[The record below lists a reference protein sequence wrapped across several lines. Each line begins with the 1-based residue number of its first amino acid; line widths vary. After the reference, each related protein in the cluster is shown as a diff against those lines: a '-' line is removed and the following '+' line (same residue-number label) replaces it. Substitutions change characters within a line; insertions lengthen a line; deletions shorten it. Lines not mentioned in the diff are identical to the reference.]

1 MFVCHRTNNIGKCGQ
16 YLAGLFHGC
25 KSNIERMTERVP
37 DSDYQ
42 QLQHFISESPWDGL
56 AVMHKVAE
64 KVGQTLRCSKPAPG
78 IMPGMEG
85 STGLLLDES
94 GWEKSGK
101 KSVGVAR
108 QYIGQVGKV
117 ANGQV
122 GVFAALCSGGR
133 VGLLQGR
140 LYLPREWA
148 EDGRRCEKAGIPL
161 SERAYRT
168 KPGLAVE
175 ILRTLPETISYDW
188 VGGDSIYGNSPCLRR
203 YLYGKEQPFVMDV
216 GEELG
221 VYLAGP
227 QVCVPEKAA
236 GKGRKPTRWACDE
249 KAVRVKDLARQIP
262 QEQWLA
268 IEHRSGTKGALVR
281 KAAIVDV
288 WLWKPEQG
296 AYAEKCQL
304 LISTEVDG
312 SEVKH
317 SLCYQPDGKMPLET
331 ALFRQMQ
338 RYWVERA
345 FQDVKEQI
353 GMHQYQVRSW
363 NAWLH
368 HVALSLMALHFAMQT
383 QVENQ
388 EEVPLL
394 SIPDIKLIF
403 AKTLLNQLDSHEGI
417 MRAINV
423 RHQQRQADIDR
434 FLK

>member
-1 MFVCHRTNNIGKCGQ
+1 MFVCHKTNNVGKCRQ
-16 YLAGLFHGC
+16 YLEGLFHDC
-25 KSNIERMTERVP
+25 KSNIERMAERVP

-42 QLQHFISESPWDGL
+42 QLQHFISESPWDGF

-64 KVGQTLRCSKPAPG
+64 KVDQTLGLFRPSPG
-78 IMPGMEG
+78 ILPGREG
-85 STGLLLDES
+85 SRGLLLDES

-122 GVFAALCSGGR
+122 GVFAALCQGGH

-148 EDGRRCEKAGIPL
+148 GDDGRCRKAGIPEA
-161 SERAYRT
+161 ERVYRT
-168 KPGLAVE
+168 KPELAVE
-175 ILRTLPETISYDW
+175 ILGSLPPTVLYDW
-188 VGGDSIYGNSPCLRR
+188 VGGDSIYGNSPCLRQC
-203 YLYGKEQPFVMDV
+203 LYGRGQAFVMDV

-221 VYLAGP
+221 VYLAQPQPYVPAKTAAKGP
-227 QVCVPEKAA
+227 A
-236 GKGRKPTRWACDE
+236 PTRYVCDE
-249 KAVRVKDLARQIP
+249 KPVQVKHLAKQI
-262 QEQWLA
+262 QQGEWRD
-268 IEHRSGTKGALVR
+268 IGHRRGTKGALVR
-281 KAAIVDV
+281 RAAIMDV
-288 WLWKPEQG
+288 WLWRPEQG
-296 AYAEKCQL
+296 AYVEKCQL
-304 LISTEVDG
+304 LISTETDG

-317 SLCYQPDGKMPLET
+317 SLCHQPGGKMSLED

-345 FQDVKEQI
+345 FQNVKEQL
-353 GMHQYQVRSW
+353 GLHQYQVRSW
-363 NAWLH
+363 DAWHH

-383 QVENQ
+383 QAENQ
-388 EEVPLL
+388 DEMPLL
-394 SIPDIKLIF
+394 SVPDIKLIF
-403 AKTLLNQLDSHEGI
+403 AKTLLNKLDSHEGI